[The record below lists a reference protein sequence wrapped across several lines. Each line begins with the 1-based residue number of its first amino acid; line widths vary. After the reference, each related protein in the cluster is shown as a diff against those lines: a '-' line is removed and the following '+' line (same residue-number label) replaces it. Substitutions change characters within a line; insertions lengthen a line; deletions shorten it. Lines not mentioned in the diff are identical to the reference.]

1 MIAGDLSKPPPS
13 ASRPPHRGEIPK
25 YTTGFDL
32 RSTALSPELSLKLSL
47 PAPRTGLG
55 STSIGSPGRAS
66 ACSGFF
72 RRLSGP
78 QVLEAVRLPRMGW
91 RPLLGSV
98 ARLQRREM
106 TKDHCCAR
114 SDRVAV
120 FETVAVDSE
129 PDATGH
135 FESENPLSPRRA
147 GPASRIT
154 WLGTPRQTP
163 QGREFSRAKAQYSP
177 ARDYVLASRCSSI
190 PSPHARSSISRRIAE
205 ELTPRVS

>member
-1 MIAGDLSKPPPS
+1 MISGDLSKPPPS
-13 ASRPPHRGEIPK
+13 ASRPPHRGEK
-25 YTTGFDL
+25 VYTTSGLTRNSFVLVVVTEIVPASAKNGSQND
-32 RSTALSPELSLKLSL
+32 TDAPPAGSPE
-47 PAPRTGLG
+47 
-55 STSIGSPGRAS
+55 
-66 ACSGFF
+66 CSGFSG
-72 RRLSGP
+72 RLSTP
-78 QVLEAVRLPRMGW
+78 QAPDSVQLPRMGW

-177 ARDYVLASRCSSI
+177 ARDYVLASVSRVRTSAPQS
-190 PSPHARSSISRRIAE
+190 AR
-205 ELTPRVS
+205 ELQNK